1 MARSYSLLP
10 DPSIAAAQPRM
21 LPRRWP
27 ELFGDARRWLALLLA
42 LSVVIVALGWAFF
55 PDVFA
60 PQSPFQTH
68 VAWRLRP
75 PSAAHWFGT
84 DYLGRDVYARVVHGA
99 ALSLKATVIAVSLG
113 LAAGCVLGLLA
124 GFSGRAVDDAVMRI
138 VDVLLAIPSLLLSL
152 MVVTV
157 LGFGTV
163 NVALAVGVA
172 TIATFARV
180 MRAEVLRIKAHAY
193 IEAAFGSGQ
202 RWFGVLRRH
211 VLPNAAGPVLVLA
224 GLEFGSAIL
233 SVSALSFLGFG
244 AAPPAP
250 EWGTLVAEG
259 RNYLVRAWW
268 LTAMPG
274 AVIILVVLSTNSLG
288 KTLERLRTKGSR

>member
-1 MARSYSLLP
+1 MASLHF
-10 DPSIAAAQPRM
+10 IAPATP
-21 LPRRWP
+21 
-27 ELFGDARRWLALLLA
+27 GDAGPSLTLPAGWRTRVGSLRRTVALVLALAVVA
-42 LSVVIVALGWAFF
+42 LALGWAFL
-55 PDVFA
+55 PHVFSA
-60 PQSPFQTH
+60 QSPFETR
-68 VAWRLRP
+68 VALRLRP
-75 PSAAHWFGT
+75 PSWAHWFGT

-99 ALSLKATVIAVSLG
+99 ALSLKATVIAVALG

-124 GFSGRAVDDAVMRI
+124 GFSRRAVDDAVMRA

-163 NVALAVGVA
+163 NVALAAGVA
-172 TIATFARV
+172 TIATFARL

-193 IEAAFGSGQ
+193 VEAAFGSGE
-202 RWFGVLRRH
+202 RWFSVLRRH
-211 VLPNAAGPVLVLA
+211 ILPNAAGPVLVVA
-224 GLEFGSAIL
+224 GLEFGAAIL
-233 SVSALSFLGFG
+233 AVSALSFLGFG

-274 AVIILVVLSTNSLG
+274 GVIILVVLSTNSLG
-288 KTLERLRTKGSR
+288 KTFERLRLREAR

>member
-1 MARSYSLLP
+1 MASLHV
-10 DPSIAAAQPRM
+10 IAPATP
-21 LPRRWP
+21 
-27 ELFGDARRWLALLLA
+27 GDAGPSLALPAGWRTRVGSLRRTVALA
-42 LSVVIVALGWAFF
+42 LALAVVALALGWAFL
-55 PDVFA
+55 PQVFSA
-60 PQSPFQTH
+60 QSPFETR
-68 VAWRLRP
+68 VALRLRP
-75 PSAAHWFGT
+75 PSWAHWFGT

-99 ALSLKATVIAVSLG
+99 ALSLKATVIAVALG

-124 GFSGRAVDDAVMRI
+124 GFSRRAVDDAVMRA

-163 NVALAVGVA
+163 NVALAAGVA
-172 TIATFARV
+172 TIATFARL

-193 IEAAFGSGQ
+193 VEAAFGSGE
-202 RWFGVLRRH
+202 RWFSVLRRH
-211 VLPNAAGPVLVLA
+211 ILPNAAGPVLVLT
-224 GLEFGSAIL
+224 GLEFGAAIL
-233 SVSALSFLGFG
+233 AVSALSFLGFG

-274 AVIILVVLSTNSLG
+274 GVIILVVLSTNSLG
-288 KTLERLRTKGSR
+288 KTFERLRLREAR

>member
-1 MARSYSLLP
+1 MANLY
-10 DPSIAAAQPRM
+10 SIASPTGGNEGPPLAIPGGWQARVGDV
-21 LPRRWP
+21 RRTVA
-27 ELFGDARRWLALLLA
+27 LVLALT
-42 LSVVIVALGWAFF
+42 VVAVALGWAFF
-55 PDVFA
+55 PGVFA
-60 PQSPFQTH
+60 TQSPFDTR

-75 PSAAHWFGT
+75 PSLAHWFGT

-113 LAAGCVLGLLA
+113 ATAGCVLGLLA
-124 GFSGRAVDDAVMRI
+124 GFSRRRVDDAVMRV

-163 NVALAVGVA
+163 NVALAAGVA
-172 TIATFARV
+172 TIATFARL
-180 MRAEVLRIKAHAY
+180 MRAEVLRIKSHAY
-193 IEAAFGSGQ
+193 VEAAFGSGE
-202 RWFGVLRRH
+202 RWLSVLWRH
-211 VLPNAAGPVLVLA
+211 ILPNAAGPVLVLA
-224 GLEFGSAIL
+224 GLEFGAAIL
-233 SVSALSFLGFG
+233 AVSALSFLGFG

-274 AVIILVVLSTNSLG
+274 GVIILVVLSTNSLG
-288 KTLERLRTKGSR
+288 KTFERLRGQGSR